1 MSITHTKKGFSIGEV
16 LISSFVIMMGVVV
29 SANLLATSIGDT
41 TDARNLVI
49 ASQLAQEGAELVR
62 NERDNNVVSGNP
74 SFNNFPAAGV
84 GARECSIDYAS
95 ALSCPNAT
103 TLLRYDNGFYE
114 HGSGED
120 TFFRRRIR
128 ISVDGSGQQANIESI
143 VVWRR
148 TDFPSTCTFS
158 ERCVSTRSTLTAWLE
173 P

>member
-1 MSITHTKKGFSIGEV
+1 MRSACTRKGFSIGEV

-29 SANLLATSIGDT
+29 TSNLLATSITST
-41 TDARNLVI
+41 TDGRNLVI

-62 NERDNNVVSGNP
+62 NVRDNNVVNGSLSFVGFP
-74 SFNNFPAAGV
+74 SNGST
-84 GARECSIDYAS
+84 RECSIDYAS
-95 ALSCPNAT
+95 GLSCSSST

-128 ISVDGSGQQANIESI
+128 ISVSGSGEEADVEST

-148 TDFPSTCTFS
+148 TDFPSNCTFGD
-158 ERCVSTRSTLTAWLE
+158 RCVSTRSTLTTWLE

>member
-1 MSITHTKKGFSIGEV
+1 MRSACTRKGFSIGEV

-29 SANLLATSIGDT
+29 TSNLLATSITST
-41 TDARNLVI
+41 TDGRNLVI

-62 NERDNNVVSGNP
+62 NVRDNNVVNGSLSFVGFP
-74 SFNNFPAAGV
+74 SNGST
-84 GARECSIDYAS
+84 RECSIDYAS
-95 ALSCPNAT
+95 GLSCSSST

-128 ISVDGSGQQANIESI
+128 ISVSGSGEEADVEST

-148 TDFPSTCTFS
+148 MDFPSSCTFG
-158 ERCVSTRSTLTAWLE
+158 ERCVSTQSTLTTWLE